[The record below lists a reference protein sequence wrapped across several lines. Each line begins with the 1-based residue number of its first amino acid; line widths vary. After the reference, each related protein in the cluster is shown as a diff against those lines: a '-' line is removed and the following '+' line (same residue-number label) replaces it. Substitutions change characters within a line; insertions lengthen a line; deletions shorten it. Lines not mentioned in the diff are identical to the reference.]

1 MGTASSATASTHHSR
16 GRASPRKPRRPS
28 SPGRWRNRER
38 AAYGRRSRRGTSPHS
53 ASPPMPDC
61 TAPVAWRPI
70 PMRDRSRSGSGHGSS
85 MTKPHKPILS
95 SLRAVVLTITLLV
108 ATSGAIGGALA
119 QDTDAETALERELE
133 ANLDRIARETA
144 DLREL
149 PPLAEI
155 TDVLVS
161 QDELL
166 AMIPELVAEEITPE
180 DAAAQSRALA
190 ALGLIPPGTDLLA
203 LTERLLGEQAA
214 GFYDPLTDEMLVVFD
229 GNPGLTEYFYAHEV
243 IHALQDAHL
252 DPDDLMEDLS
262 ALNGDEKLATL
273 ALYEGDAVAGSAAYL
288 EQHPALVGAF
298 LREVGRD
305 SPEMGE
311 APASVSIVLL
321 FPYVSG
327 MTFVDRL
334 LAEGGWDAVDAA
346 YADTPASTEQILH
359 PLKYLERD
367 EPSLIAL
374 PDPTSALGAG
384 WWVVDEDTLGELQ
397 TAVLLADFAPGEGF
411 NGITGDIV
419 LPEAA
424 RNAAAGWD
432 GDRFALW
439 DDGERQ
445 TLVWRSVWDTPE
457 DARAFSRALAQFG
470 NDRWNGVFNGESPDD
485 VALVTPEIAARIL
498 LDGQEVLYVQA
509 PDLALADAALAA
521 LQTAPP
527 PDPAPGPN

>member
-1 MGTASSATASTHHSR
+1 M
-16 GRASPRKPRRPS
+16 
-28 SPGRWRNRER
+28 
-38 AAYGRRSRRGTSPHS
+38 
-53 ASPPMPDC
+53 
-61 TAPVAWRPI
+61 
-70 PMRDRSRSGSGHGSS
+70 MR
-85 MTKPHKPILS
+85 T
-95 SLRAVVLTITLLV
+95 VVLTIALIVT
-108 ATSGAIGGALA
+108 TSGAIGGALA

-144 DLREL
+144 ELREL

-155 TDVLVS
+155 DDVLVP

-262 ALNGDEKLATL
+262 PLNGDEKLATL

-288 EQHPALVGAF
+288 EEHPGLVGAF

-305 SPEMGE
+305 SPEMDE

-321 FPYVSG
+321 FPYISG
-327 MTFVDRL
+327 MAFVDRL
-334 LAEGGWDAVDAA
+334 LTEGGWGAVDTA

-359 PLKYLERD
+359 PLKFLQRD
-367 EPSLIAL
+367 EPSRIAL
-374 PDPTSALGAG
+374 ADPTAALGAG
-384 WWVVDEDTLGELQ
+384 WRVVGEDTLGELQ

-411 NGITGDIV
+411 NDITGDIT

-432 GDRFALW
+432 GDRYALW
-439 DDGERQ
+439 DDGEREI
-445 TLVWRSVWDTPE
+445 LVWRSVWDTPQ

-470 NDRWNGVFNGESPDD
+470 NDRWNSVFTGESPDD
-485 VALVTPEIAARIL
+485 VALVTLEIAARIL

-509 PDLALADAALAA
+509 PDLALTDAALAA
-521 LQTAPP
+521 LQTAPS